1 VVLVGSVAAVVG
13 AFVASFAPTYSSGAS
28 TYDENGSW
36 VFVVV
41 SVPIALT
48 LVPLLVGHRSARI
61 VCAALLWLGCFVA
74 MFSVGIFFVPA
85 AILIPW
91 PGPLH
96 DRVSVA
102 DGSLVDR

>member
-1 VVLVGSVAAVVG
+1 MVLVGSVAAVVG

-85 AILIPW
+85 AIALT
-91 PGPLH
+91 
-96 DRVSVA
+96 VA
-102 DGSLVDR
+102 AAMRDPAPASLD